1 MKEAVVAIE
10 DQRFYEHSGVDFQG
24 IARAVWQDVTSGS
37 AQQGAST
44 ITQQFVKNALA
55 AQDSR
60 TVFQKLREA
69 ALAYHLERQW
79 SKDKILTEYL
89 NEIYFGE
96 GADRDR
102 GRGQHLLRLEPP
114 RLRRGRRSVRLAS
127 CCRGRRRCSRG

>member
-10 DQRFYEHSGVDFQG
+10 DQRFYEHNGVDFQG

-69 ALAYHLERQW
+69 ALAYHLER
-79 SKDKILTEYL
+79 S
-89 NEIYFGE
+89 G
-96 GADRDR
+96 
-102 GRGQHLLRLEPP
+102 P
-114 RLRRGRRSVRLAS
+114 RTRSS
-127 CCRGRRRCSRG
+127 PST